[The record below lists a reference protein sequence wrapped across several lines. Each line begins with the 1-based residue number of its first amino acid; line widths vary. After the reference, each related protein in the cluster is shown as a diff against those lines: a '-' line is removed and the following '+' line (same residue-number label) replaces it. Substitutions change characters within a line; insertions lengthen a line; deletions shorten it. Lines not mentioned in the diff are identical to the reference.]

1 MKIIGS
7 QCGYLRP
14 SLWQMFYDCD
24 SALQSVLTMNEL
36 TANDN
41 VTLNRGA
48 RYRGLVASV
57 FVRDPG
63 YCTYY
68 GYVERAAKKGTI

>member
-1 MKIIGS
+1 M
-7 QCGYLRP
+7 
-14 SLWQMFYDCD
+14 
-24 SALQSVLTMNEL
+24 
-36 TANDN
+36 
-41 VTLNRGA
+41 TLNRGA

-68 GYVERAAKKGTI
+68 GYVERAAKKGTIYVGAGGGGQGTERPGGWASLAYWC